1 MKRWIKITLISVSSI
16 FILTFLATTYSIEK
30 RVQETCKMAISLYP
44 GDKIDALISVSKSQS
59 SCTPNK
65 SRALWALGQLG
76 DKKALPYL
84 IENFE
89 GIEETDICVY
99 EAQFAIEKIKNETF
113 NLPGFFWRSIL
124 ES

>member
-1 MKRWIKITLISVSSI
+1 MKKWIKITLISLFSI
-16 FILTFLATTYSIEK
+16 FIFTLLATTYSVEN

-59 SCTPNK
+59 SCTTNK

-99 EAQFAIEKIKNETF
+99 EAQFAIEKIKNESF

-124 ES
+124 EG